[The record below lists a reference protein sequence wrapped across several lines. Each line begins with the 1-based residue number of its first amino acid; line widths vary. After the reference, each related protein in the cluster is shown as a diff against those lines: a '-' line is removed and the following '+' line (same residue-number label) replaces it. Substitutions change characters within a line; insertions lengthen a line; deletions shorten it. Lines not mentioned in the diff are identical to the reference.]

1 MRKAEEWNV
10 FFEDNH
16 RYADL
21 INGIGCDG
29 VQFVKDTD
37 LTEVD
42 PTAGTKSRD
51 ILRKVAFG
59 VNFAIVGVEHQEN
72 NDYEIPLRTLCY
84 DASRYEK
91 QAAQIKKIVR
101 AKSKGLEPGEYMYGF
116 KKDSK
121 LNPIVTF
128 VLYAGEQEWDGPY
141 SLHDM
146 IDFADIPDKLQE
158 MVSDYKI
165 NLINIR
171 ELENTDVF
179 KTDVKQVFDFIRC
192 SNDRNKLLELVENN
206 AYYKEMEDDALDVV
220 AQYTRSK
227 ELVRARE
234 YKTKGGKND
243 VCKAIRDLMDD
254 SREEGIEEGIEK
266 TLTTAV
272 KKKLEKNKSFEQMA
286 DELEIDISEVEK
298 YVRLI
303 QSAPALAE

>member
-1 MRKAEEWNV
+1 MRKAEEWNI

-42 PTAGTKSRD
+42 PMEGKKSRD
-51 ILRKVAFG
+51 MLRKVAFG
-59 VNFAIVGVEHQEN
+59 VNFAIIGVEHQEN
-72 NDYEIPLRTLCY
+72 NDYEIPLRTLSY
-84 DASRYEK
+84 DVSRYQK
-91 QAAQIKKIVR
+91 QASLIKKIVR
-101 AKSKGLEPGEYMYGF
+101 AKPKGLESGEYMYGF
-116 KKDSK
+116 EKNSK

-128 VLYAGEQEWDGPY
+128 VLYAGEQDWDGPY

-146 IDFADIPDKLQE
+146 IDFTDIPDKLRE

-165 NLINIR
+165 NLINIGQ
-171 ELENTDVF
+171 LENTDVF

-192 SNDRNKLLELVENN
+192 SNDKNKLLELVENN

-227 ELVRARE
+227 ELIRAKE
-234 YKTKGGKND
+234 YKTEGGKND

-254 SREEGIEEGIEK
+254 SREAG
-266 TLTTAV
+266 T
-272 KKKLEKNKSFEQMA
+272 
-286 DELEIDISEVEK
+286 VEK
-298 YVRLI
+298 MHTTVINMLRGNEPIDKICLYAECDEEYVIKVREEL
-303 QSAPALAE
+303 